1 MRNLGSRYHL
11 PPPSRAA
18 DEAAW
23 EVLVRGLHAAYQ
35 AGELAPRAYTVLFF
49 ALAAQ
54 WRGWRLN

>member
-1 MRNLGSRYHL
+1 MHPLGPRYRL
-11 PPPSRAA
+11 APPSRAG

-23 EVLVRGLHAAYQ
+23 ESLVRGLYHAYR
-35 AGELAPRAYTVLFF
+35 AGEISPRAYTVLFF